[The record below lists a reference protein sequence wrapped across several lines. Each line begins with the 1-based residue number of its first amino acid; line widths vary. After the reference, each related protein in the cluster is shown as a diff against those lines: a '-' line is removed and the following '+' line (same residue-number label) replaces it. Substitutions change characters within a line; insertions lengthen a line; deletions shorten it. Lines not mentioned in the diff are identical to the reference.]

1 MERSDLVDK
10 IFNTISIF
18 VGIAGGAVAMI
29 FGHWDTILWA
39 LAALMTLDYVT
50 GVIKA
55 VYTKSVSSETGYK
68 GILKKITILVI
79 VALANIMQVVTGG
92 VVAIREMVIMFY
104 IANEGISIL
113 ENVAAVSQRM
123 PDALK
128 NILFQLRDKNE
139 K

>member
-1 MERSDLVDK
+1 MDK
-10 IFNTISIF
+10 IFNSISVFI
-18 VGIAGGAVAMI
+18 GIAGGITAMI

-39 LAALMTLDYVT
+39 LAALMTLDYIT
-50 GVIKA
+50 GIIKA

-79 VALANIMQVVTGG
+79 VALANIIQVITGG
-92 VVAIREMVIMFY
+92 AVAMREMVIMFY

-113 ENVAAVSQRM
+113 ENVAAVSQKM
-123 PDALK
+123 PAALK
-128 NILFQLRDKNE
+128 NILLQLRDKNG

>member
-1 MERSDLVDK
+1 MDK
-10 IFNTISIF
+10 IFNGISIIT
-18 VGIAGGAVAMI
+18 GLAGGLIASL
-29 FGHWDTILWA
+29 FGAWDKILWA
-39 LAALMTLDYVT
+39 LVVLMVLDYVT

-92 VVAIREMVIMFY
+92 VVAIREIVIMFY

-113 ENVAAVSQRM
+113 ENVAAVSTKM
-123 PDALK
+123 PQALK
-128 NILFQLRDKNE
+128 DILLQLRGDNDGSK
-139 K
+139 